1 MPASNPNASGSADP
15 KDVPHGLWSSFPWVD
30 FPEYA
35 GSKSIIYR
43 SPDGKI
49 VAGAAKET
57 GTATLTYPCDEF
69 FYVTEGWIKLS
80 IHGGESFTLNKG
92 ECVYLKKGQTV
103 DFVFGEG
110 FANVAIFIDSVRVTL
125 V

>member
-1 MPASNPNASGSADP
+1 MPISTPNSTGSADP
-15 KDVPHGLWSSFPWVD
+15 KDVPYGPWESFPWAP

-35 GSKSIIYR
+35 GSKSVFYR

-69 FYVTEGWIKLS
+69 FYVTEGWIKLTV
-80 IHGGESFTLNKG
+80 HGGETFTLQKG
-92 ECVYLKKGQTV
+92 ECVYLRKGQTV
-103 DFVFGEG
+103 DFVFSDG
-110 FANVAIFIDSVRVTL
+110 FANVAIFIDSEKVTL